1 MRFRLLV
8 STLLLAF
15 STSALSWADPQIS
28 VGGSVSTG
36 ASAQAPAAP
45 APAPKAEVRGK
56 TPYGAKVVKG
66 HGAYA
71 ARDFA
76 GAVAAYKEAIAE
88 SPTDP
93 SGYYFLGEAQLAA
106 GNIAEADA
114 SFATGL
120 ARVGAKDDMHAK
132 LLFVIADLRERQ
144 GKWPE
149 AKKAW
154 EQYSQFVS
162 THPNANGYIATATER
177 IKMVDVHVDLETK
190 YGEVKKRIEQRLKE
204 TTSPPPPPD
213 DGPQG
218 PTKKK

>member
-8 STLLLAF
+8 SIVPLTL
-15 STSALSWADPQIS
+15 STAALSWADPQIS
-28 VGGSVSTG
+28 VGASVSTG

-45 APAPKAEVRGK
+45 APKAEVRAK
-56 TPYGAKVVKG
+56 TPYSAKLVKG

-76 GAVAAYKEAIAE
+76 AAVAAYKEAVAE
-88 SPTDP
+88 SPSDP

-162 THPNANGYIATATER
+162 SHPNANGYVATATER
-177 IKMVDVHVDLETK
+177 IKMVDAHVDLETK
-190 YGEVKKRIEQRLKE
+190 YAEVRKRIEQRLKE
-204 TTSPPPPPD
+204 TNNPPPPPD

-218 PTKKK
+218 PSKKK